1 MPHRTA
7 ARLTLL
13 LLLLVGAL
21 APSAHAANYVIPPD
35 NPFVG
40 VAGARGEIYVYGMR
54 NPFRW
59 SFDRATGDMWV
70 GDVGGDTAHNES
82 EEVDHLAAGQI
93 AGVNLGWNCLSGN
106 TPSSYGN
113 CLPAHYVG
121 PVYTYPSGGDVVI
134 GGYVVRDPSLPAFAG
149 RYLFSQLTTGI
160 RRLEPNATATT
171 VSTTNGIVG
180 FGEDGAGHLYAT
192 SLSGPVYR
200 LTQNGSA
207 LALSS
212 IGNFSQPVDVSSAP
226 GDTNRLFITE
236 QTGHVRIRQG
246 GQVSDFLDLTS
257 LITTV
262 NGEQGLLAFAVTPD
276 YATSGRVFAY
286 FTNKQNDLELDE
298 FRRTGE
304 SPDRADIATRRQ
316 LLVIPHRDAQNHNGG
331 QLLFGPDKMLYL
343 STGDGGTQGDPEGDA
358 QNLGSLL
365 GKILRLD
372 VAIPRTSGDVT
383 KPTLRLLVKRTQ
395 RVLHNAGAIVYA
407 RCSEACGVVAGGRL
421 RIGNHLY
428 KLRRANKLVPNGKR
442 ARLRV
447 VVGPKARKLLARALK
462 RHRHPTVRVNV
473 RAIDGAGNR
482 SALAARSLRIS
493 R

>member
-1 MPHRTA
+1 MPHRPT
-7 ARLTLL
+7 ARLILL
-13 LLLLVGAL
+13 LLLLAGAL
-21 APSAHAANYVIPPD
+21 APSAHAAYTIPPD

-70 GDVGGDTAHNES
+70 GDVGGSAPAES
-82 EEVDHLAAGQI
+82 EELDHIPAARI
-93 AGVNLGWNCLSGN
+93 AGTNLGWNCISGN
-106 TPSSYGN
+106 AEFNN
-113 CLPAHYVG
+113 CFPARYLG

-134 GGYVVRDPSLPAFAG
+134 GGYVVRDPALPAFAG

-160 RRLEPNATATT
+160 RRLEANGTATT
-171 VSTTNGIVG
+171 VSTTNGVVG
-180 FGEDGAGHLYAT
+180 FGEDGAGHLYAA
-192 SLSGPVYR
+192 SLNGPVYR
-200 LTQNGSA
+200 LTQNGSGG
-207 LALSS
+207 LTPTS
-212 IGNFSQPVDVSSAP
+212 IGNFDQPLDVASAP

-257 LITTV
+257 LITTAG
-262 NGEQGLLAFAVTPD
+262 GEQGLLAFAVAPD

-304 SPDRADIATRRQ
+304 NPDRSSVATRQ
-316 LLVIPHRDAQNHNGG
+316 PLLTIPHRQASNHNGG

-358 QNLGSLL
+358 QSLSSLL

-372 VAIPRTSGDVT
+372 VGIPRAAADTT
-383 KPTLRLLVKRTQ
+383 APTLRTLVKRRQ
-395 RVLHNAGAIVYA
+395 RVLHNRGPIVYV
-407 RCSEACGVVAGGRL
+407 RCSESCGVVAGARL
-421 RIGNHLY
+421 RIGRRLY
-428 KLRRANKLVPNGKR
+428 KLRRANKLAPANRRVR
-442 ARLRV
+442 VRV
-447 VVGPKARKLLARALK
+447 VLGPKGRRLLARAL
-462 RHRHPTVRVNV
+462 RHHRHPTVRVNV
-473 RAIDGAGNR
+473 RAVDGAGNR
-482 SALAARSLRIS
+482 SKLAAKSLRVT

>member
-1 MPHRTA
+1 MPYRTA
-7 ARLTLL
+7 ARLALL

-21 APSAHAANYVIPPD
+21 APSAHAANYAIPPD

-40 VAGARGEIYVYGMR
+40 VAGAHGEIDVYGMR

-70 GDVGGDTAHNES
+70 GDVGGSAASNES
-82 EEVDHLAAGQI
+82 EEVDHLAAGHI
-93 AGVNLGWNCLSGN
+93 SGVNLGWNCLSGN
-106 TPSSYGN
+106 ATFGTCFPG
-113 CLPAHYVG
+113 HYVG
-121 PVYTYPSGGDVVI
+121 PVYTYPSGADVVI
-134 GGYVVRDPSLPAFAG
+134 GGYVVRAPSLPAFTG
-149 RYLFSQLTTGI
+149 RYLFGQFNTGV
-160 RRLEPNATATT
+160 RRLESNGTATT
-171 VSTTNGIVG
+171 LVGNSGVSG
-180 FGEDGAGHLYAT
+180 FGEDGAAHLYMA
-192 SLSGPVYR
+192 SLDGHVYR

-212 IGNFSQPVDVSSAP
+212 IGAFDQPLSVAAAP
-226 GDTNRLFITE
+226 GDTNRLFVVE
-236 QTGHVRIRQG
+236 QSGHVMLRQG
-246 GQVSDFLDLTS
+246 GVVSQFLDLTS
-257 LITTV
+257 LITTAG
-262 NGEQGLLAFAVTPD
+262 GEQGLLAFAVAPD

-286 FTNKQNDLELDE
+286 YTNKSNDLQLDE

-304 SPDRADIATRRQ
+304 GPDRSDVTTRRP
-316 LLVIPHRDAQNHNGG
+316 LLTITHQQAQNHNGG

-343 STGDGGTQGDPEGDA
+343 STGDGGTQGDPENDA
-358 QNLGSLL
+358 QSLNSLL

-372 VAIPRTSGDVT
+372 VGIPRATPDVT
-383 KPTLRLLVKRTQ
+383 RPTLRVLVKRTQ
-395 RVLHNAGAIVYA
+395 RVLHNRGAIVYA

-421 RIGNHLY
+421 RIGRHLY

-447 VVGPKARKLLARALK
+447 IVGPKARKLLARALK

-482 SALAARSLRIS
+482 SPLAGKSLRIS

>member
-1 MPHRTA
+1 MPHRPA
-7 ARLTLL
+7 ARLTLIL
-13 LLLLVGAL
+13 LLLAGAL
-21 APSAHAANYVIPPD
+21 APSAGAANYTIPPD

-40 VAGARGEIYVYGMR
+40 TPGARGEIYVYGMR

-70 GDVGGDTAHNES
+70 GDVGGSAASNES
-82 EEVDHLAAGQI
+82 EEVDHLTAGQI

-106 TPSSYGN
+106 AAFGN
-113 CLPAHYVG
+113 CMPAHYVG

-134 GGYVVRDPSLPAFAG
+134 GGFVVRDPSLPAFAG

-160 RRLEPNATATT
+160 RRLESNGTATT
-171 VSTTNGIVG
+171 LSTTNGVAG
-180 FGEDGAGHLYAT
+180 FGEDGAGHLYAA
-192 SLSGPVYR
+192 SLDGPVYR

-212 IGNFSQPVDVSSAP
+212 IGNFVQPVDVSAAP
-226 GDTNRLFITE
+226 GDTNRLFVTE

-257 LITTV
+257 LITTAG
-262 NGEQGLLAFAVTPD
+262 GEQGLLAFAPAPD
-276 YATSGRVFAY
+276 YPTSGRVFAY

-304 SPDRADIATRRQ
+304 GPDRSDLATRRP
-316 LLVIPHRDAQNHNGG
+316 LLVIPHRDANNHNGG
-331 QLLFGPDKMLYL
+331 QLLFGPDKYLYL

-372 VAIPRTSGDVT
+372 VGIPRTVGDVT
-383 KPTLRLLVKRTQ
+383 KPQLRVAVKGRQ
-395 RVLHNAGAIVYA
+395 RVLRNRGAIVYV
-407 RCSEACGVVAGGRL
+407 RCNEPSGVVAGGRL
-421 RIGNHLY
+421 RIGNHQY
-428 KLRRANKLVPNGKR
+428 KLRRANKLVPADKR
-442 ARLRV
+442 VRV
-447 VVGPKARKLLARALK
+447 KVVLGPKGRRLLARALK

-473 RAIDGAGNR
+473 RAVDRAGNR
-482 SALAARSLRIS
+482 SRLTAKSLRIS